1 MYILTNSIKSSIVL
15 KENMFKELYNKT
27 IKLAGHRRSKSILG
41 FISFIESFIFP
52 IPPDVLIIPMTIA
65 KRNEWFRIAFIASIG
80 SVLGACLGYF
90 IGYVFFNEVGVKIF
104 ELYGVDNTSFL
115 KDKLS
120 SEGGVI
126 AWMTL
131 LAIAG
136 FTPVPFKLLTITS
149 GFVHFNLIY
158 FIIIS
163 AVTRGSRFFII
174 AFLIGNFGP
183 TMKKI
188 IEKKLLPFSI
198 LIGILLIII
207 GYMVYNFLLD
217 FTS

>member
-1 MYILTNSIKSSIVL
+1 
-15 KENMFKELYNKT
+15 MFKELYFKS
-27 IKLAGHRRSKSILG
+27 IKLAGHKNSKSFLG
-41 FISFIESFIFP
+41 FFSFIESFIFP

-65 KRNEWFRIAFIASIG
+65 KKQEWLRIALIATIG

-90 IGYVFFNEVGVKIF
+90 IGYVFFNEIGIRIF
-104 ELYGVDNTSFL
+104 ELYGVDNASFL
-115 KDKLS
+115 KDKVS

-126 AWMTL
+126 AWISL

-149 GFVHFNLIY
+149 GFVNFNIVY
-158 FIIIS
+158 FILISII
-163 AVTRGSRFFII
+163 TRGSRFFII

-188 IEKKLLPFSI
+188 IEKRLLSISI
-198 LIGILLIII
+198 LISLIVIII
-207 GYMVYNFLLD
+207 AYLVYKFLLN
-217 FTS
+217 FSN